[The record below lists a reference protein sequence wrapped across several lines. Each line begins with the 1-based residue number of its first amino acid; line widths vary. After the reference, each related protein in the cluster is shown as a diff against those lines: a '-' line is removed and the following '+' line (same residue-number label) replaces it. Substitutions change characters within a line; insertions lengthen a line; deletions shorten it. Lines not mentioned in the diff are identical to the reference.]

1 MAKGIAPDPQV
12 TFESVRELLCCK
24 WTMAILDAIA
34 HGVNRPGRLE
44 RTLPGLTTKVLN
56 ERIHKLERYALIRKR
71 VYPEVPPRVEYE
83 LTERGKRFMQL
94 VDTIRA
100 FTEEWEGELAHLGAD
115 EKQKVSEAG

>member
-1 MAKGIAPDPQV
+1 MAEGIAPEPQV

-34 HGVNRPGRLE
+34 QGINRPGRLE
-44 RTLPGLTTKVLN
+44 RSLPGLTTKVLN
-56 ERIHKLERYALIRKR
+56 ERIHKLERYELIYKV

-94 VDTIRA
+94 VVTIRA
-100 FTEEWEGELAHLGAD
+100 FAEEWEAELATPSAS
-115 EKQKVSEAG
+115 EKEKVSGAG